1 MTKVALLIGVSEY
14 QPGLNPLPAAVKD
27 VEAMRRVLVNP
38 ETGGFADED
47 ITVLK
52 NPQPQDIRNAI
63 YNLFANR
70 RKDDLVLF
78 YFSGHGIKDDRG
90 KLYFSTRATKK
101 DNGKLVKPSA
111 VGASVLHESINDS
124 RSQRQVIILDC
135 CFSGAI
141 ATGMT
146 VKDDG
151 SVNLQEQLGGKG
163 RAILTS
169 SSSTQYSFE
178 QEGSE
183 LSVYTRY
190 LVEGINTGA
199 GDKDRD
205 GWISIDELHD
215 YASSKVQEASP
226 AMTPKFYPVEEGHKI
241 LLAKSPQD
249 DPNLI
254 YRQEVERR
262 AQEGQG
268 IFSTVSL
275 EILELKRN
283 ELKISHSDA
292 IAIQEEV
299 LKPYQEYERKRYKY
313 EQVVIKQANKQY
325 PFSQV
330 IQKEIKDYQQ
340 YLGLRDE
347 DIAAIE
353 ERVITAKQA
362 ISKHPQESKE
372 INQVEVGEKYQ
383 EKYQKQEIEVVQ
395 EEQGKIQ
402 QQETKDLK
410 LVASIK
416 EGETVNSQWKI
427 RLNSTQPSVS
437 DKHDNTVREKLT
449 PRTSKSNKNV
459 VTGVVAII
467 VLGVLGLLGYQTFIP
482 TESPIAEKN
491 TQSSIDSNKLKKIS
505 NTVPEIRNLEEI
517 LDTVIEIKHASRL
530 RKLNRRIYEK
540 INQAWK
546 NRQALNQ
553 DLFYRV
559 IAAGDGT
566 VLSYQSLNELA
577 EKNINKTPIAGV
589 VYNFKN
595 QINHQTPIRNE
606 PVAQFQVKFLK
617 GGILRVKPWIGY
629 IYKTP
634 ELLGTQI
641 TDTDGVKEL
650 RQKLYNNIWKKW
662 GGVPRYGKNLKYRVA
677 VTKKG
682 VIADYEPLNKAA
694 FDNFRETPLPK
705 MFSAISKSNIAVSN
719 NQEPLAH
726 YQVKFSANGRLKVEN
741 WQGYPLRKSN
751 E

>member
-52 NPQPQDIRNAI
+52 NPQPQDIRNAV

-262 AQEGQG
+262 AQEGEG

-283 ELKISHSDA
+283 QLKISQSDA

-313 EQVVIKQANKQY
+313 EQVLIKQANKQY

-353 ERVITAKQA
+353 QRVITAKQA

-383 EKYQKQEIEVVQ
+383 EKYQKQEIEIVQ
-395 EEQGKIQ
+395 EEQRKIQ
-402 QQETKDLK
+402 QQETKDLE

-416 EGETVNSQWKI
+416 EGEIVNSQWKI
-427 RLNSTQPSVS
+427 PLNSTQPSVS
-437 DKHDNTVREKLT
+437 DKQDNTVREKLT
-449 PRTSKSNKNV
+449 RRTSKSNKNV

-517 LDTVIEIKHASRL
+517 LDTAIEIKHASRL
-530 RKLNRRIYEK
+530 RKLNRLIYEK

>member
-111 VGASVLHESINDS
+111 VAASVLHESINDS

-283 ELKISHSDA
+283 QLKISQSDA

-353 ERVITAKQA
+353 QRVITAKQA

-383 EKYQKQEIEVVQ
+383 EKYQKQEIEIVQ
-395 EEQGKIQ
+395 EEQRKIQ
-402 QQETKDLK
+402 QQETKDLE

-416 EGETVNSQWKI
+416 EGEIVNSQWKI
-427 RLNSTQPSVS
+427 PLNSTQPSVS

-517 LDTVIEIKHASRL
+517 LDTAIEIKHASRL
-530 RKLNRRIYEK
+530 RKLNRLIYEK

>member
-52 NPQPQDIRNAI
+52 NPQPQDIRNAV

-353 ERVITAKQA
+353 QRVITAKQA

-517 LDTVIEIKHASRL
+517 LDTAIEIKHASRL
-530 RKLNRRIYEK
+530 RKLNRLIYEK

>member
-383 EKYQKQEIEVVQ
+383 EKYQKQEIEIVQ
-395 EEQGKIQ
+395 EEQRKIQ
-402 QQETKDLK
+402 QQETKDLE

-416 EGETVNSQWKI
+416 EGEIVNSQWKI
-427 RLNSTQPSVS
+427 PLNSTQPSVS
-437 DKHDNTVREKLT
+437 DKQDNTVREKLT
-449 PRTSKSNKNV
+449 RRTSKSNKNV